1 MRRGP
6 YKMLSRMLIGKGFGC
21 WNTMPT
27 MTRSSLGSV
36 AKISR
41 PATSMVPSVRT
52 IGTKSHMRLNVRRSV
67 DLPQPEGP
75 MNAVALFF
83 GISSEMFLS
92 AWKSPYHRLKL
103 RIEMTDSPSATESML
118 AWESDN
124 DLLFSVFFRSTMLIS
139 QTFR

>member
-1 MRRGP
+1 
-6 YKMLSRMLIGKGFGC
+6 
-21 WNTMPT
+21 
-27 MTRSSLGSV
+27 
-36 AKISR
+36 
-41 PATSMVPSVRT
+41 MVPSVRT
-52 IGTKSHMRLNVRRSV
+52 VGTKSHMRLNVRRSV

-83 GISSEMFLS
+83 GISSEMFFS

-118 AWESDN
+118 AWESDS
-124 DLLFSVFFRSTMLIS
+124 DLPFSVFFLSTMLIS